1 MKKRSDHRKYDRRNR
16 SSTTGEHDMIAGSNT
31 VAHIPESIGRAY
43 DRLQSL
49 FQSSSD
55 VSLEELQ
62 GALEYLLDKVKAAR
76 GFNG

>member
-1 MKKRSDHRKYDRRNR
+1 
-16 SSTTGEHDMIAGSNT
+16 MIAGSNT

>member
-1 MKKRSDHRKYDRRNR
+1 
-16 SSTTGEHDMIAGSNT
+16 MIAESNA

-49 FQSSSD
+49 FQRGGD

-76 GFNG
+76 SIKG